1 MASLW
6 RRYLQGTIQEDLQG
20 KMVFIG
26 GPRQVGKTTL
36 AHMVGEEHRAPVYL
50 NWDSRPHRRT
60 ILQEQWPPETDL
72 LVFDELHKYPRWRTL
87 VKGIWDTRPPGRKT
101 MVTGS
106 ARLDIYRRGGDSLL
120 GRYRYYRLHPL
131 SLRELTEAR
140 VTVPEF
146 SEERPELQT
155 GDRGNGLPELLRF
168 GGFPEPLGAT
178 STRTLQR
185 WHRERFER
193 VFREDIRESEIV
205 RSLSQVELL
214 GELMPS
220 RVTSPLSFR
229 SLAEDVEASPK
240 TIKSWVELL
249 ERNYFVF
256 RVPPYH
262 RRLER
267 ALKKESK
274 YYLWDWSAAEEDGA
288 RFENMVASHLLK
300 YCHAY
305 QDAHGAQ
312 VELHYLRDLE
322 KREVD
327 FLLTWEG
334 EPWFAVETRLS
345 GGGGLKP
352 LRYFADKLRIQHRYL
367 VTMDDALDY
376 QDRSTGVRIVPA
388 SRFLMALV

>member
-1 MASLW
+1 MASL
-6 RRYLQGTIQEDLQG
+6 RTRYLQHAIQEDLETR
-20 KMVFIG
+20 MVFIG

-36 AHMVGEEHRAPVYL
+36 ARMLGEEHRAPVYL
-50 NWDSRPHRRT
+50 NWDSRAHRRT
-60 ILQEQWPPETDL
+60 ILQEQRAPETDL
-72 LVFDELHKYPRWRTL
+72 LVFDELHKYPRWKTL
-87 VKGIWDTRPPGRKT
+87 IKGIWDTRPTGRKT
-101 MVTGS
+101 IVTGS
-106 ARLDIYRRGGDSLL
+106 ARLDTHRRGGDSLL

-131 SLRELTEAR
+131 TLRELTTAR
-140 VTVPEF
+140 ATVPEF
-146 SEERPELQT
+146 SEGPPELQIPA
-155 GDRGNGLPELLRF
+155 RGGGLAELLQF
-168 GGFPEPLGAT
+168 GGFPEPFRAASRRG
-178 STRTLQR
+178 LQR

-205 RSLSQVELL
+205 RSLAQIELL
-214 GELMPS
+214 GALMPS

-229 SLAEDVEASPK
+229 SLAQDVEASPK

-274 YYLWDWSAAEEDGA
+274 YYLWDWSAAEDDGA

-300 YCHAY
+300 YCHAH
-305 QDAHGAQ
+305 QDAHGTR

-327 FLLTWEG
+327 FLVTWEG
-334 EPWFAVETRLS
+334 EPWVAVETRLS

-352 LRYFADKLRIQHRYL
+352 LRYFADRLGVQHRYL
-367 VTMDDALDY
+367 VTMDDAQDY
-376 QDRSTGVRIVPA
+376 EDRATGVRVVPA
-388 SRFLMALV
+388 SRFLMALA